1 MPPWLPTEGHGDFVG
16 ARRLNDREMQT
27 LKKWVDDG
35 APQGIE
41 SDLPAAPVFADGW
54 QTGPPDLELESPA
67 YTLADQS
74 RDEFRNF
81 VVPITLE
88 APRWVESIELR
99 AVNPRATHHARLGVD
114 SSNESI
120 RRDLEDPEPGYAG
133 MAWAQDPDG
142 QLVVWAPGMVP
153 SPGSPGVAWRLF
165 PKTCLVLHTH
175 MQPSGKTEVVRFR
188 VGIHFAKESPNRH
201 PAMLR
206 IGTCDIDIPAGARR
220 HTVTDQYVL
229 PIDIDVQT
237 IFPHAHSLCQTLLVV
252 AERPDGSRETL
263 ISIEHFDENW
273 HDMYRYRQPVRLPR
287 GTRLLST
294 FAYDNSNDNVRNRN
308 HPPRRVVYGS
318 NANDEMADV
327 YLQATPVRADQR
339 AVLMEDYHRYELR
352 SQLVGYRKSL
362 ELYPD
367 NAWSKE
373 GLATCYVG
381 LGEPDKAIPILEERL
396 KTGPKAV
403 YPVVSLG
410 MAQLACGENVQAE
423 VHLRQAIAMD
433 GEYPLAW
440 FGLGKALAAQKKI
453 PFAEDAFGRAVELAP
468 GLLEA
473 RVSLADLL
481 MQRGELEKATR
492 VCAAALSDSPDM
504 ANIYLKLAEIRAKSQ
519 HYGGSLEYCKMAR
532 SVAPYTHPPKVLMAV
547 FCFANGDQ
555 ERGLKLLQE
564 ARAEAP
570 DHPVPALFLG
580 QLARQQQQGKV
591 ARDYFAA
598 AMSLPLPD
606 NWPQSHKQRFLVL
619 LHSER
624 FRLAQQL
631 QDVDLARDSLSQ
643 WLKCD
648 PDNRKLR
655 KMYDELPVKMAP

>member
-1 MPPWLPTEGHGDFVG
+1 
-16 ARRLNDREMQT
+16 
-27 LKKWVDDG
+27 
-35 APQGIE
+35 
-41 SDLPAAPVFADGW
+41 
-54 QTGPPDLELESPA
+54 
-67 YTLADQS
+67 
-74 RDEFRNF
+74 
-81 VVPITLE
+81 
-88 APRWVESIELR
+88 
-99 AVNPRATHHARLGVD
+99 
-114 SSNESI
+114 
-120 RRDLEDPEPGYAG
+120 
-133 MAWAQDPDG
+133 
-142 QLVVWAPGMVP
+142 
-153 SPGSPGVAWRLF
+153 
-165 PKTCLVLHTH
+165 
-175 MQPSGKTEVVRFR
+175 
-188 VGIHFAKESPNRH
+188 
-201 PAMLR
+201 
-206 IGTCDIDIPAGARR
+206 
-220 HTVTDQYVL
+220 
-229 PIDIDVQT
+229 
-237 IFPHAHSLCQTLLVV
+237 LLVV

-318 NANDEMADV
+318 NADDEMADV
-327 YLQATPVRADQR
+327 YLQVTPVRADQR

-352 SQLVGYRKSL
+352 SQSVGYRKSL
-362 ELYPD
+362 EIYPD
-367 NAWSKE
+367 NVWSKE

-410 MAQLACGENVQAE
+410 MALLASGDYAQAE

-433 GEYPLAW
+433 AEYPLAW

-453 PFAEDAFGRAVELAP
+453 AFAEDAFGRAVELAP

-473 RVSLADLL
+473 RVNLADLL
-481 MQRGELEKATR
+481 MQRGELENATR

-504 ANIYLKLAEIRAKSQ
+504 ANIYLKLAEIRAKSH
-519 HYGGSLEYCKMAR
+519 HYGGSLEYCKMAQR
-532 SVAPYTHPPKVLMAV
+532 VAPYTHPPKVLMAV
-547 FCFANGDQ
+547 FCCANGDR

-564 ARAEAP
+564 AHAESP
-570 DHPVPALFLG
+570 DHPVPVLFMG
-580 QLARQQQQGKV
+580 QLARQQQQSKA
-591 ARDYFAA
+591 AREYFAA

-606 NWPQSHKQRFLVL
+606 NWPLSHKQRFLVL

-631 QDVDLARDSLSQ
+631 QDVELARDSLSQ
-643 WLKCD
+643 WLNCD

-655 KMYDELPVKMAP
+655 KMHDELPVKMAP